1 MRFERDAMSAADFSR
16 ALRNLKMD
24 RDTFCRLFGQDQ
36 RKVRRW
42 LSGEM
47 RIPDWVPP
55 VMQML
60 LLPGAIRICRDVA
73 AIMIRKDDLAPEAGP
88 YPFKDGRH
96 LPEDAPSDAPL
107 SPSDA
112 PSRQGSV

>member
-1 MRFERDAMSAADFSR
+1 MRFERDPMSAADFSR

-60 LLPGAIRICRDVA
+60 LLPGAVRICRDVA
-73 AIMIRKDDLAPEAGP
+73 AVMIRADGDNPERGL

-96 LPEDAPSDAPL
+96 LPEDSPSDAPP

-112 PSRQGSV
+112 PSRPENV